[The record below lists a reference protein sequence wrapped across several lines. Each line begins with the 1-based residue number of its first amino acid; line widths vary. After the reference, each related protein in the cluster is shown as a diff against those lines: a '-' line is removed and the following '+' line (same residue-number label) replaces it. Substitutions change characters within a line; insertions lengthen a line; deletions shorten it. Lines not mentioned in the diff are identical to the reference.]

1 MMKIKQLLF
10 GLLTLSLVLV
20 SCSKEEIIGVDITPK
35 ESVEM
40 NQVQENSTTNITART
55 AAESTLKAYIFIEPR
70 AKHVMVKGYL
80 NTLPSLVS
88 GKRKFVGFHG
98 VNGDAW
104 KFNLPNYISMPH
116 WTDGRLPQIIEAEI
130 PQTSGGIDS
139 YGNPV
144 VAYNF
149 KTAKITKNTVN
160 DNFSWVI
167 VLIPVDAMNGDT
179 KRQRRIQVVQ
189 KVGTV
194 TKSSTIYTTDNV
206 LSGTIINYQGNRIP
220 VGQYRVY
227 STYPSTGMRL
237 ILNSTNDVY
246 IRGFSN

>member
-1 MMKIKQLLF
+1 
-10 GLLTLSLVLV
+10 
-20 SCSKEEIIGVDITPK
+20 
-35 ESVEM
+35 
-40 NQVQENSTTNITART
+40 
-55 AAESTLKAYIFIEPR
+55 
-70 AKHVMVKGYL
+70 
-80 NTLPSLVS
+80 
-88 GKRKFVGFHG
+88 
-98 VNGDAW
+98 
-104 KFNLPNYISMPH
+104 
-116 WTDGRLPQIIEAEI
+116 
-130 PQTSGGIDS
+130 
-139 YGNPV
+139 
-144 VAYNF
+144 
-149 KTAKITKNTVN
+149 
-160 DNFSWVI
+160 
-167 VLIPVDAMNGDT
+167 MNGDT